1 MGWQDWQIVPPA
13 QTFRGKAHVADNSLQ
28 EVTIEVMG
36 RRYPITTKLPP
47 ETIQEL
53 ATYVDQTFRSAT
65 ENSTGA
71 DTVGVAVLA
80 ALNIADQ
87 YFQALNTQPM
97 TAENMT
103 ARIGAIEQLVDR
115 ALEDTSP
122 PSGTDGQ

>member
-1 MGWQDWQIVPPA
+1 
-13 QTFRGKAHVADNSLQ
+13 
-28 EVTIEVMG
+28 MG

-87 YFQALNTQPM
+87 YFQALNKKPM
-97 TAENMT
+97 TAENLT

-115 ALEDTSP
+115 ALEDKSP
-122 PSGTDGQ
+122 A

>member
-1 MGWQDWQIVPPA
+1 
-13 QTFRGKAHVADNSLQ
+13 
-28 EVTIEVMG
+28 MG

-47 ETIQEL
+47 ETIQQL

-87 YFQALNTQPM
+87 YFQALNTPPG
-97 TAENMT
+97 TAET
-103 ARIGAIEQLVDR
+103 LAARIGAIEQMVDR
-115 ALEDTSP
+115 ALEDRASA
-122 PSGTDGQ
+122 SAADGQ

>member
-1 MGWQDWQIVPPA
+1 M
-13 QTFRGKAHVADNSLQ
+13 ADDSLQ
-28 EVTIEVMG
+28 KVTVEVMG
-36 RRYPITTKLPP
+36 RRYPITTKLAP

-87 YFQALNTQPM
+87 YFQARKIQPS
-97 TAENMT
+97 ADENLT
-103 ARIGAIEQLVDR
+103 ERIGAIEQMVDR
-115 ALEDTSP
+115 ALEDTFPS
-122 PSGTDGQ
+122 SGTDGQ

>member
-1 MGWQDWQIVPPA
+1 
-13 QTFRGKAHVADNSLQ
+13 
-28 EVTIEVMG
+28 MG

-122 PSGTDGQ
+122 SSGTDGQ